1 MRDLRKAMF
10 RLRHP
15 PQWGLEY
22 YFEYW
27 RWLGQNA
34 FDFLAMYCNAPE
46 GELTWFEVWGE

>member
-22 YFEYW
+22 YF
-27 RWLGQNA
+27 GQNA